1 VWCGRAVAARLLPQ
15 QPPSGRA
22 AAGRTPTG
30 AAPAAAWRRG
40 SNRFEAGQQ
49 PSRGLTDAARQPR
62 GSCLARAA
70 PAQLLPRQEA
80 PAKNCKFPG
89 TLSARCRLR
98 RLAANGL
105 LAFSKTAA
113 LGVSEFRVQSFN
125 EQNNSKPTKRLALRR
140 HASFEAI
147 SRDTRSSQQPSM
159 QDTLPEGTAR
169 ATQLAPSAVT
179 ASAVGGSA
187 NISVVGRVS
196 PTTNGSSNC
205 ARTQPCCEPGE
216 VRCA

>member
-113 LGVSEFRVQSFN
+113 LGVSPCAGTPPLKRSVGTHGAASNPACRTRCPKEPHAQRSWHLQRSLPAQS
-125 EQNNSKPTKRLALRR
+125 EDLR
-140 HASFEAI
+140 
-147 SRDTRSSQQPSM
+147 T
-159 QDTLPEGTAR
+159 
-169 ATQLAPSAVT
+169 
-179 ASAVGGSA
+179 
-187 NISVVGRVS
+187 
-196 PTTNGSSNC
+196 
-205 ARTQPCCEPGE
+205 
-216 VRCA
+216 